1 MDGGKEGGQMETADK
16 DQGRL
21 LRAED
26 VAKRIDASKQTV
38 YLLAREKTLP
48 SVRWGRSVRFDP
60 KDVERFIRE
69 HRRAKAA
76 PAA

>member
-1 MDGGKEGGQMETADK
+1 MKKASK
-16 DQGRL
+16 DEGRL

-26 VAKRIDASKQTV
+26 VARRIDASKQTV

-60 KDVERFIRE
+60 SDVDRFIRD
-69 HRRAKAA
+69 HRRGKAA

>member
-1 MDGGKEGGQMETADK
+1 MKKAGKEEGS
-16 DQGRL
+16 L

-26 VAKRIDASKQTV
+26 VARRIDASKQTV

-60 KDVERFIRE
+60 KDVERFIRD
-69 HRRAKAA
+69 HRRGQT